1 MEACCRPHPLLTQ
14 PTFIQL
20 NRTLSPRRFC
30 FLDKSKFFSHPVN
43 TSLKKFLLLTFIN
56 WGWQLVRPYV
66 RNANNNY
73 RLRKYGKISRKMWIR
88 SVCGIFLSLLT
99 LAPPS
104 SPSLKIHCAP
114 PHQEWRLTSYLWK
127 LWISIV
133 ISTHMICNPPPAPL
147 DPCLF
152 THLTLLPHL
161 FPLILFI
168 PFSPS
173 YSSTS
178 SSSSPKSR
186 WVWKLGPPST
196 AARWAYQP
204 TTKNPS

>member
-20 NRTLSPRRFC
+20 NMALSPRRFC
-30 FLDKSKFFSHPVN
+30 FLDKSKFFRHLVN
-43 TSLKKFLLLTFIN
+43 TSLKKFPLLTFIN

-88 SVCGIFLSLLT
+88 SVCRIFLSLLT

-127 LWISIV
+127 LWIFIV
-133 ISTHMICNPPPAPL
+133 ISTWYA
-147 DPCLF
+147 
-152 THLTLLPHL
+152 TLPRLHWTL
-161 FPLILFI
+161 VFLHILLSFPIS
-168 PFSPS
+168 SPS
-173 YSSTS
+173 YSSS
-178 SSSSPKSR
+178 
-186 WVWKLGPPST
+186 LFLPPT
-196 AARWAYQP
+196 PPPPPPPPPRAGECE
-204 TTKNPS
+204 N